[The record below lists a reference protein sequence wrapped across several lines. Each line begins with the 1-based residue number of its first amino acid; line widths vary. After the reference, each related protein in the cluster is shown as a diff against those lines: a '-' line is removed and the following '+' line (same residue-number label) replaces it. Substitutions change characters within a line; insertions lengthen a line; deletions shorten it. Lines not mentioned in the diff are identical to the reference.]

1 MRFLISVFLN
11 ATVLFA
17 LASVLPSVKIKNY
30 TTAICVALVIGLL
43 NATIGFSIR
52 LPLDILTLGLITF
65 FIKAFVAA
73 IMIKLASGLF
83 KGFKVNGWVP
93 AFIIAFCMA
102 IAGTLFRYVY

>member
-1 MRFLISVFLN
+1 MRFLIAVFLN

-30 TTAICVALVIGLL
+30 TTAICVAIVIGLL
-43 NATIGFSIR
+43 NATIGLSIR

-65 FIKAFVAA
+65 FIKVVVSA
-73 IMIKLASGLF
+73 IMIKLVSGLF

>member
-1 MRFLISVFLN
+1 MHFVIAVLLN

-17 LASVLPSVKIKNY
+17 LAFLFPSVTIKNY

-65 FIKAFVAA
+65 FIKVFVSA

-83 KGFKVNGWVP
+83 QGFKVKGWVP

-102 IAGTLFRYVY
+102 IAGTLYRYIY

>member
-1 MRFLISVFLN
+1 MHFVISVLLN

-17 LASVLPSVKIKNY
+17 LAAVLPSVKIKNY
-30 TTAICVALVIGLL
+30 TTAIFVALVIGLL

-65 FIKAFVAA
+65 FIKIFVSA

-83 KGFKVNGWVP
+83 PGFKVTGWVP
-93 AFIIAFCMA
+93 AFIISFCMA
-102 IAGTLFRYVY
+102 IAGTLYRYIY